1 MLFVLMVGFELA
13 AELEAQR
20 EKLPQGRVGW
30 TVGGFADV
38 VEGGLDM
45 AEPGVRVMRC

>member
-1 MLFVLMVGFELA
+1 VLFVPIVEFELA

-20 EKLPQGRVGW
+20 EKLLQGRVGW

-38 VEGGLDM
+38 VKVGLGM
-45 AEPGVRVMRC
+45 EEPGMLVMQC